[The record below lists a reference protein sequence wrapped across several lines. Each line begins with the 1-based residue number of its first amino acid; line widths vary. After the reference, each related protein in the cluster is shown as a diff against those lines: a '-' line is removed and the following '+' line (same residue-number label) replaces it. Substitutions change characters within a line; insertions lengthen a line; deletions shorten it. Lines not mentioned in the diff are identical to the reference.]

1 MNKQNFD
8 LKLEIFHRAQQV
20 SALEKRMERMEELEQ
35 EVKRVGALEDELQ
48 ELQHAEEDNQRLRES
63 NEQLRQELDKR
74 DQAVTE
80 AVDLICQLEA
90 KVAELEAANPSRP
103 STAPSEGPDVATPKQ
118 PTFDIP
124 ERPTSKRVTKLDQ
137 HRSGSPE
144 RPHLQSAP
152 SFLRDENR
160 TPTLRGLYIPSGNQ
174 SQSAMSVIT
183 KSESLN
189 SMNETAEPAS
199 PRLSALSECSDLI
212 PEEVPVLEEGADQP
226 ENASRGEESEAGSSD
241 TFGRKFQVRSQER
254 KREHINQWIRPV
266 PGVYSNQNGS
276 PRQKKRSNDS
286 MDPRQRVR
294 MDGLFGGSRLP
305 PTPDTMSTA
314 PRNNRS
320 NGSIQAAK
328 GRKQQLGRPR
338 SFDELA
344 SRRSSDNS
352 ARTGSMGTNM
362 SDASTR
368 EFQGIERHETPA
380 IAPLDSI
387 STKHR
392 RHASCQES
400 TTSWDGN
407 NHHGENENKSKR
419 HTVNLPSS
427 SPQLTPQDWVEAA
440 NSTPEEKAGYHKP
453 SKYYQNSVSM
463 GARYPGKASL
473 DVRRHS
479 MDSAIR
485 RSTTEP
491 TLDPHALEFAPHPAV
506 RPPAPA
512 PEPARRRISFRPPFF
527 SRFGNSRRLQ
537 QSATQ
542 DSRSSEEHAPA
553 PVVPK
558 ARSSGLKSTTKLL
571 EYRPVSSRAE
581 IGPPLPTYA
590 DPAQRALIHSSTES
604 NMMSNGTRPITSN
617 SKEHKRRSS
626 LSIIGWMKGATGKKS
641 EPSSP
646 ITPTQSNSAVRS
658 RRSSLRMTPDVLD
671 PAKDMAANSSIQA
684 FPGSPNPNPD
694 EAGRRLR
701 YIERRGRRGSLMR

>member
-8 LKLEIFHRAQQV
+8 LKLEIFHRTQQV
-20 SALEKRMERMEELEQ
+20 SALEKRLERMEELEE
-35 EVKRVGALEDELQ
+35 EVKRIRALEDELQ
-48 ELQHAEEDNQRLRES
+48 ELRHAEEDNQRLRES

-80 AVDLICQLEA
+80 AVDLICQLET

-103 STAPSEGPDVATPKQ
+103 STAPSEGPDAATPRQ
-118 PTFDIP
+118 SAFIDIP
-124 ERPTSKRVTKLDQ
+124 ERATSKRGTKLDQ
-137 HRSGSPE
+137 HRNASPE

-152 SFLRDENR
+152 SFLRDKNR
-160 TPTLRGLYIPSGNQ
+160 TPALRGLYLPSGNQ

-189 SMNETAEPAS
+189 SMNENAEPAS

-212 PEEVPVLEEGADQP
+212 PEEVSVLQEEADQP
-226 ENASRGEESEAGSSD
+226 EIASRGEESEAGSSD

-254 KREHINQWIRPV
+254 KRAHIDQWIRPV
-266 PGVYSNQNGS
+266 PGVYSNQSGS

-338 SFDELA
+338 SFDELT

-362 SDASTR
+362 SDTSTR
-368 EFQGIERHETPA
+368 EMQGIERHETPA
-380 IAPLDSI
+380 IAPLNSI

-400 TTSWDGN
+400 TTSWDGTE
-407 NHHGENENKSKR
+407 HHGESDSKSKR
-419 HTVNLPSS
+419 HTVNLPS

-440 NSTPEEKAGYHKP
+440 NSIPEEKAGYHKP

-463 GARYPGKASL
+463 GARHPGKASL

-491 TLDPHALEFAPHPAV
+491 TIDPHSLEFAPHPAV
-506 RPPAPA
+506 RPPAPV
-512 PEPARRRISFRPPFF
+512 PEPTRRRISFRPPFF

-558 ARSSGLKSTTKLL
+558 ARNSGMKSTPKLL
-571 EYRPVSSRAE
+571 EYRPASSRAE
-581 IGPPLPTYA
+581 LGPPVPTYA
-590 DPAQRALIHSSTES
+590 DPAQRALVHSSTES
-604 NMMSNGTRPITSN
+604 NMLSNGTRPITSN

-641 EPSSP
+641 EPNSP
-646 ITPTQSNSAVRS
+646 ITPTQSNNAVRS
-658 RRSSLRMTPDVLD
+658 RRSSLRMTPDIPD
-671 PAKDMAANSSIQA
+671 TAKDMAANTSTQA
-684 FPGSPNPNPD
+684 FAGSPNLD

-701 YIERRGRRGSLMR
+701 YIERRGHRGSLR

>member
-8 LKLEIFHRAQQV
+8 LKLEIFHRTQQV
-20 SALEKRMERMEELEQ
+20 SALEKRLERMEELEE
-35 EVKRVGALEDELQ
+35 EVKRIRALEDELQ
-48 ELQHAEEDNQRLRES
+48 ELRHAEEDNQRLRES

-80 AVDLICQLEA
+80 AVDLICQLET
-90 KVAELEAANPSRP
+90 KVAEMEAANPSRP
-103 STAPSEGPDVATPKQ
+103 STAPSEGPDAATPKQ
-118 PTFDIP
+118 SAFIDIP
-124 ERPTSKRVTKLDQ
+124 GRATSKRGTKRDQ
-137 HRSGSPE
+137 HRNASPE

-160 TPTLRGLYIPSGNQ
+160 TPALRGLYLPSGNQ

-189 SMNETAEPAS
+189 SMNENAEPAS

-212 PEEVPVLEEGADQP
+212 PEEVSVLQEEADQP

-241 TFGRKFQVRSQER
+241 TFRRKFQIRSQER
-254 KREHINQWIRPV
+254 KRAHIDQWIRPV

-320 NGSIQAAK
+320 NGSIQAGK

-338 SFDELA
+338 SFDELT

-352 ARTGSMGTNM
+352 ARTASMGTNM
-362 SDASTR
+362 SDTSTR
-368 EFQGIERHETPA
+368 EMQGIERHETPT
-380 IAPLDSI
+380 ITPLNSI
-387 STKHR
+387 SAKHR

-400 TTSWDGN
+400 TTSWDGTE
-407 NHHGENENKSKR
+407 HHGENDRKSKR

-440 NSTPEEKAGYHKP
+440 NSIPEEKAGYRKP
-453 SKYYQNSVSM
+453 SKYHQNSVSM
-463 GARYPGKASL
+463 GARHPGKASL

-485 RSTTEP
+485 LSTTEP
-491 TLDPHALEFAPHPAV
+491 SLDPHSLDFAPHPAV
-506 RPPAPA
+506 RPPAPV
-512 PEPARRRISFRPPFF
+512 PEPTRRRISFRPPFF

-558 ARSSGLKSTTKLL
+558 ARNSGMKSTPKLL
-571 EYRPVSSRAE
+571 EYRPASSRAE
-581 IGPPLPTYA
+581 LGPPVPTYA
-590 DPAQRALIHSSTES
+590 DPGQRALVHSSTES
-604 NMMSNGTRPITSN
+604 NMLSNGTRPITSN

-641 EPSSP
+641 EPNSP
-646 ITPTQSNSAVRS
+646 ITPTQSNNAVRS
-658 RRSSLRMTPDVLD
+658 RRSSLRMTPDIPD
-671 PAKDMAANSSIQA
+671 TAKDMAANTSTQA
-684 FPGSPNPNPD
+684 FAGSPNPD

-701 YIERRGRRGSLMR
+701 YIERRSHRGSLR